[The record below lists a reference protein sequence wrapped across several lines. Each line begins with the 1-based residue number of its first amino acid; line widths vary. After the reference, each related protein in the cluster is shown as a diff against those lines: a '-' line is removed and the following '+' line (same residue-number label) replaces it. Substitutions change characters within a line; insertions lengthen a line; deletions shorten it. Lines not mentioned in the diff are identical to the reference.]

1 MSVFDQQPRFRPARV
16 LIGWMRPQDAAL
28 TLAGRQEEDAD
39 RPEYRERVA
48 RARTVAG
55 GRLPSIETRG
65 VVAES
70 PPSFRGYIEAFAAN
84 EATAPAL
91 EEGFRIALVDLR
103 RVCAAQPMVFTD
115 TELPDEIDPEDLE
128 ALAAITLR
136 PPAAL
141 EVPADY
147 NKERNTWILTPPN
160 PNFRLLKEYQASVGT
175 GTIALGFSLRHFGSF
190 LQAVRYRDRYILRDG
205 YHRAVALLAR
215 GISVVPALV
224 KEFDSID
231 PHFRKNMLPSEAY
244 LGRHAPLLPDYLDD
258 AVSAGVDLPSMRRL
272 IMIQAQEFSL
282 D

>member
-1 MSVFDQQPRFRPARV
+1 VSVFDQQPRLRPARV
-16 LIGWMRPQDAAL
+16 LIGWMSPHEAAL

-39 RPEYRERVA
+39 RPEYLQRVA
-48 RARTVAG
+48 QARMVAG

-65 VVAES
+65 VVTEP
-70 PPSFRGYIEAFAAN
+70 PPSFRGFLEAFAAN
-84 EATAPAL
+84 AATAPAL
-91 EEGFRIALVDLR
+91 EEGFRIAIVDLR
-103 RVCAAQPMVFTD
+103 RLCAAQPMVFTD
-115 TELPDEIDPEDLE
+115 TELPDEIAPDDLE
-128 ALAAITLR
+128 ALADVTLR
-136 PPAAL
+136 PPAAI

-147 NKERNTWILTPPN
+147 NKERHAWILTPPN
-160 PNFRLLKEYQASVGT
+160 PNFRLFEEYQTSVGP

-205 YHRAVALLAR
+205 YHRAVALLER

-231 PHFRKNMLPSEAY
+231 RHFRKNMLPSEAY

-258 AVSAGVDLPSMRRL
+258 DVSAGVDLPSMRRL
-272 IMIQAQEFSL
+272 IMIQAQEISL